1 MTEAVICEPVRTPV
15 GRYGGMFKDLPV
27 TELAATVVK
36 GLVERTGITSSDVD
50 DVIFGQGY
58 PNGEGAAIGRIAA
71 LDAGLEVTVP
81 GLQIDRRC
89 GSGLQSVLYACMQVA
104 TGGSELVLAG
114 GAESMSQAEYYVP
127 NMRWN
132 AGGAPVMFD
141 RLSRP
146 RHNSGGH
153 RFPVEGGMIETAENV
168 GREYGISRQ
177 EQDEWAVRSHTR
189 AVTAMEAGLFDDE
202 TIPVT
207 VRPRKGDPVEI
218 TKDEHP
224 RPGTTVESLAKLTPM
239 MAKARPDATVTA
251 GNSSGQNDAAAVA
264 IVTTPEKA
272 EALGLRPL
280 ARLVAWALAGVE
292 PRLMGIGP
300 VPAAQKALS
309 QAELSW
315 KDIDLIELNEA
326 FAAQVLGCFRGWG
339 LSQAD
344 LDRVNVN
351 GSGISLGHPIGA
363 TGGRILAN
371 LLREMDRRGSR
382 YGMETMCMGGGQGAA
397 AIFER
402 VT

>member
-15 GRYGGMFKDLPV
+15 GRYGGMFKDVPV

-207 VRPRKGDPVEI
+207 VQLRKGDPVEI

>member
-1 MTEAVICEPVRTPV
+1 MVEAVICEPVRTPV
-15 GRYGGMFKDLPV
+15 GRYGGMFKDVPV
-27 TELAATVVK
+27 TDL
-36 GLVERTGITSSDVD
+36 D

-58 PNGEGAAIGRIAA
+58 PNGEAAAIGRIAA
-71 LDAGLEVTVP
+71 LDAGLDITVP

-127 NMRWN
+127 DMRWN
-132 AGGAPVMFD
+132 AGGAPRLLD
-141 RLSRP
+141 RLARP
-146 RHNSGGH
+146 RHNSGGR

-168 GREYGISRQ
+168 GREFAISR
-177 EQDEWAVRSHTR
+177 EDQDAWAERSHAR
-189 AVTAMEAGLFDDE
+189 AVAAIEAGLFDDE

-207 VRPRKGDPVEI
+207 VPQRKGDPLTI
-218 TKDEHP
+218 TRDEHP
-224 RPGTTVESLAKLTPM
+224 RPGTTMESLARLQPI
-239 MAKARPDATVTA
+239 MARTRPDATVTA

-264 IVTTPEKA
+264 VVTTPSKA

-280 ARLVAWALAGVE
+280 ARLVNWSLAGVE

-300 VPAAQKALS
+300 VPAAQRALKL
-309 QAELSW
+309 AGLSW
-315 KDIDLIELNEA
+315 ADIDLIELNEA
-326 FAAQVLGCFRGWG
+326 FAAQVLGCFRGWE
-339 LSQAD
+339 LMDAD
-344 LDRVNVN
+344 LERVNVN

-371 LLREMDRRGSR
+371 LLREMDRRQVR
-382 YGMETMCMGGGQGAA
+382 YGMETMCMGGGQGVA

-402 VT
+402 VV

>member
-15 GRYGGMFKDLPV
+15 GRYGGMFKDVAV

-36 GLVERTGITSSDVD
+36 GLVERTGITSRDVD

-58 PNGEGAAIGRIAA
+58 PNGEGAAIGRVAA

-177 EQDEWAVRSHTR
+177 EQDEWALRSHTR
-189 AVTAMEAGLFDDE
+189 AVAAMEAGLFDDE

-224 RPGTTVESLAKLTPM
+224 RPGTTVESLARLTPIM
-239 MAKARPDATVTA
+239 GKVRPDATVTA

-264 IVTTPEKA
+264 IVTTPDKA

-300 VPAAQKALS
+300 VPAAEKALS

>member
-1 MTEAVICEPVRTPV
+1 
-15 GRYGGMFKDLPV
+15 
-27 TELAATVVK
+27 
-36 GLVERTGITSSDVD
+36 
-50 DVIFGQGY
+50 
-58 PNGEGAAIGRIAA
+58 
-71 LDAGLEVTVP
+71 
-81 GLQIDRRC
+81 
-89 GSGLQSVLYACMQVA
+89 
-104 TGGSELVLAG
+104 
-114 GAESMSQAEYYVP
+114 
-127 NMRWN
+127 
-132 AGGAPVMFD
+132 
-141 RLSRP
+141 
-146 RHNSGGH
+146 
-153 RFPVEGGMIETAENV
+153 
-168 GREYGISRQ
+168 
-177 EQDEWAVRSHTR
+177 
-189 AVTAMEAGLFDDE
+189 MEAGLFDDE

-224 RPGTTVESLAKLTPM
+224 RPGTTVESLSKLTPI
-239 MAKARPDATVTA
+239 MAKVRPDATVTA

-264 IVTTPEKA
+264 IVTTPDKA

-326 FAAQVLGCFRGWG
+326 FAAQVLGCFRGWD